1 MPKNPEQD
9 FENQV
14 NQGEGNK
21 AAAREYNDKATEHA
35 KSGKVD
41 REAKDAKRAVDT
53 EGEDLKRAEE
63 VGKER
68 MAEEDPEFRK

>member
-21 AAAREYNDKATEHA
+21 KAAREYNDKATEHA
-35 KSGKVD
+35 KSGKVEG
-41 REAKDAKRAVDT
+41 EANDAKRAVDT
-53 EGEDLKRAEE
+53 EGDELRRAEE